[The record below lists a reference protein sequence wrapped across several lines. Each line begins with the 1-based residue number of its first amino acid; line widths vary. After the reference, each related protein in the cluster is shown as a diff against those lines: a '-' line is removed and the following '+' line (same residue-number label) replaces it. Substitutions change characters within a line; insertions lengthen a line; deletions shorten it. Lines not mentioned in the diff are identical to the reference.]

1 MMPSNARKHPFLM
14 AIMKTLSYGIVL
26 SALATNLTPAWADAC
41 GDIRAKVGK
50 IQSDMTRQE
59 AEKTR
64 VERIKPTPHT
74 DAALCKVTLKII
86 DEAGYLIFH
95 SHDGNCYSN
104 PDVLFN
110 AASEANKGANI
121 IAGLFHCT
129 R

>member
-1 MMPSNARKHPFLM
+1 M
-14 AIMKTLSYGIVL
+14 
-26 SALATNLTPAWADAC
+26 
-41 GDIRAKVGK
+41 
-50 IQSDMTRQE
+50 
-59 AEKTR
+59 
-64 VERIKPTPHT
+64 ERIKPTPHT

-104 PDVLFN
+104 PDALFN
-110 AASEANKGANI
+110 AASEANKAANI